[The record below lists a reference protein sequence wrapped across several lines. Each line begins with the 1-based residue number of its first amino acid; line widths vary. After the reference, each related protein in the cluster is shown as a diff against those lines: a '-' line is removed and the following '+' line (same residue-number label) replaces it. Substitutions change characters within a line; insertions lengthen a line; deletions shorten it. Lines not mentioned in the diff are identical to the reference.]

1 MTKKFMEDNRK
12 VWRKITTQRTEILEF
27 LQQSREHPN
36 ANKVYLEIKKK
47 LPRISLSTI
56 YRTLDEL
63 EKQNLVRVLNL
74 SAREKRYETNFS
86 DHIDFYCTSCRRV
99 FDVPL
104 VEIMDIKRRM
114 ESHGY
119 QTNENEF
126 ILKGLCPTCL
136 KYKK

>member
-1 MTKKFMEDNRK
+1 MKFEQK
-12 VWRKITTQRTEILEF
+12 VWQKITTQRAEILEF

-47 LPRISLSTI
+47 LPRISLSTV

-74 SAREKRYETNFS
+74 SAKEKRYETNFS
-86 DHIDFYCTSCRRV
+86 DHIDFYCENCRRV
-99 FDVPL
+99 FDIPL
-104 VEIMDIKRRM
+104 VEIIDIKRRL
-114 ESHGY
+114 EAQGY
-119 QTNENEF
+119 QIKQNEF
-126 ILKGLCPTCL
+126 ILKGLCSVCL